1 MHKSLRFAV
10 LVLILFTFTS
20 AFAQESTPT
29 PEPRPTDRLILA
41 TTTSTVDSGLLDYL
55 LPAFE
60 DQTGITVDVIS
71 VGTGQAFELGRNGDA
86 DVLLV
91 HSRSQEDTFVEEGF
105 APVRYDVMYND
116 FIIVG
121 PTDDPAQ
128 IRDAES
134 ASDALLLIAQS
145 GETFVS
151 RGDDS
156 GTHTRELKLWA
167 GAEYTPEGDW
177 YISAGQGMGAVLNMS
192 AELGA
197 YTLSDRATYV
207 ARKADGLALEILYE
221 GDSSLFNPYGV
232 LPVNPEKFIWVN
244 SAGAEVFVEW
254 LLSVETQ
261 TLISEYTVNDQAL
274 FTPNSEAW
282 LAAQAEP
289 TPEATPAS

>member
-1 MHKSLRFAV
+1 MQKIAQFVILLLGCFSV
-10 LVLILFTFTS
+10 LPS
-20 AFAQESTPT
+20 RAQEATPL
-29 PEPRPTDRLILA
+29 PEPRPADRLILA

-55 LPAFE
+55 LPDFE
-60 DQTGITVDVIS
+60 EQTGITVDVIS

-105 APVRYDVMYND
+105 ALARYDVMYND
-116 FIIVG
+116 FVIVG
-121 PTDDPAQ
+121 PAADPAQ
-128 IRDAES
+128 IRSAES
-134 ASDALLLIAQS
+134 ASAALVQIAEAGS
-145 GETFVS
+145 IFVS

-156 GTHTRELKLWA
+156 GTHTREQRLWA
-167 GAEYTPEGDW
+167 EAEFTPEGNW

-207 ARKADGLALEILYE
+207 ARQADGLALEILYA
-221 GDSSLFNPYGV
+221 GDRELFNPYGV
-232 LPVNPEKFIWVN
+232 LPVNPQKFPWVN
-244 SAGAEVFVEW
+244 AAGAQAFVDW

-261 TLISEYTVNDQAL
+261 TLIGAYTVNEQVL

-282 LAAQAEP
+282 LAAQIEV

>member
-1 MHKSLRFAV
+1 MQKLARFVILLLVCFSV
-10 LVLILFTFTS
+10 LPG
-20 AFAQESTPT
+20 FAQEATPS
-29 PEPRPTDRLILA
+29 PEPRPADRLILA
-41 TTTSTVDSGLLDYL
+41 TTTSTVDSGLLDFL
-55 LPAFE
+55 LPVFE
-60 DQTGITVDVIS
+60 EQTGITVDVIS

-105 APVRYDVMYND
+105 APARYDVMYND

-121 PTDDPAQ
+121 PADDPAQ
-128 IRDAES
+128 IRNAES
-134 ASDALLLIAQS
+134 ASAALVQIAEA
-145 GETFVS
+145 GATFVS

-156 GTHTRELKLWA
+156 GTHTREQRLWTT
-167 GAEYTPEGDW
+167 AEFTPDGDW

-207 ARKADGLALEILYE
+207 ARQADGLALDILYE
-221 GDSSLFNPYGV
+221 GDRALFNPYGV
-232 LPVNPEKFIWVN
+232 LPVSPEKFPWVN
-244 SAGAEVFVEW
+244 AAGADTFIEW

-261 TLISEYTVNDQAL
+261 TLIGEYMVNDQVL

-282 LAAQAEP
+282 LAAQI
-289 TPEATPAS
+289 EATPESTPAS